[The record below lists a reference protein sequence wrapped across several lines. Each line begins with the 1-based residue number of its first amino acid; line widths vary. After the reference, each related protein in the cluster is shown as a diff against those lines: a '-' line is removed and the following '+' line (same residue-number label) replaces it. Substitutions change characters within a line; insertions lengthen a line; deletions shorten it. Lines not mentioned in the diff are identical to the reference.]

1 MTMPL
6 RRRREE
12 EPGSRA
18 AAQGLGRGKI
28 EDSPLAGTA
37 EHPGYRNRREQR
49 RGGTRRDVARNKIAD
64 IVESATSHTEKPM
77 RNKEQIRATAAEIAK
92 ERQKQIAQQKADAKK
107 AADAAKRKA
116 REEERQEQKRVNLAV
131 KQAAR
136 KEREEQARRD
146 RAAARQAE
154 RDRRNQARQ
163 QAKQAKRDRGRG

>member
-1 MTMPL
+1 MPL

-18 AAQGLGRGKI
+18 ARQGLGGGKI
-28 EDSPLAGTA
+28 DRSPLAGKA
-37 EHPGYRNRREQR
+37 EHPGYRSKKDEQ
-49 RGGTRRDVARNKIAD
+49 RGGTRREVAVDNVRGFIEDK
-64 IVESATSHTEKPM
+64 TTRREKPL
-77 RNKEQIRATAAEIAK
+77 RGKEQLQATAREIAK
-92 ERQKQIAQQKADAKK
+92 ERQKQIAQQKADARK

-146 RAAARQAE
+146 RAAARQAR
-154 RDRRNQARQ
+154 RDRKNQARQ
-163 QAKQAKRDRGRG
+163 QARQAKRDRGRG